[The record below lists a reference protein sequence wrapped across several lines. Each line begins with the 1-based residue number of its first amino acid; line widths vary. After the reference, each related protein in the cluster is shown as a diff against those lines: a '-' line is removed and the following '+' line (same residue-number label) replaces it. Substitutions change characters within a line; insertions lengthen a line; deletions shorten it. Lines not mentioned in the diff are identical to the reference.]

1 MKCES
6 KDVGIKSMAGKMKTK
21 YTKCWGDLDI
31 LNILLLIVVV
41 IDPRYKLFFQIG
53 RFLKFLILI
62 WQLCYK
68 RNYSLV

>member
-41 IDPRYKLFFQIG
+41 LNPYYKFIFATL
-53 RFLKFLILI
+53 LEKCALATDL
-62 WQLCYK
+62 
-68 RNYSLV
+68 